1 MRVKEGRGVMWA
13 GRRTFLSRKEVA
25 ELFDVCPSTVT
36 RWAKLGKLPS
46 VPTLGGQRRY
56 PREEVE
62 RLLRQLL
69 TDRKGS
75 TAP

>member
-1 MRVKEGRGVMWA
+1 MRAR
-13 GRRTFLSRKEVA
+13 RRTFLSRKEVA
-25 ELFDVCPSTVT
+25 ELFHVCPSTVT

-62 RLLRQLL
+62 RLLRQLFTTL
-69 TDRKGS
+69 KGS
-75 TAP
+75 SPP